1 MTSNQRIQTLLV
13 CLVLALAVA
22 ASAQNT
28 TATIAGV
35 VRDPSSGVL
44 TGAKV
49 TITNEETGL
58 KRAISTNEEGA
69 YRVPFLPIGSYSVR
83 VERQG
88 FKTEVQTGIRL
99 EIQQVR
105 SVDFQLQLGA
115 VSETVTVESKAPL
128 LEAET
133 SQTGEVIKTE
143 QVTNL
148 PLGRRNFLQLTYLAP
163 MTTPASNDFRSTEIG
178 RGSAVPA
185 SAGQRPEQN
194 NYQIDGIDNKES
206 GRNGLAIAPPVDS
219 ISEFKVQ
226 TGLAPA
232 EFGRGGGTIVNVATK
247 SGTNEYHGTL
257 YEFLRNEF
265 FDARPYFA
273 SGKSPLKL
281 NQFGG
286 ALGGPVKQNK
296 LFFFG
301 NYEGLRQHASG
312 SPPVYRVFNDDERR
326 GVFTTAVRDPFTKVP
341 FPNNTVPAS
350 QINPISQNI
359 LKLLPSPNRSDPLRN
374 YVYDGRPPGQTTT
387 DNAVVRADYNVGQ
400 NDILYGRYLLNQEK
414 YVTSPAWPSP
424 ANANGTDLTLRGQG
438 ASSHWNHVFTP
449 SLINSLSLGYTR
461 YRNLLATLN
470 SFKRDFVTPAGITN
484 TLSATDPL
492 FWGVPNVSV
501 TGYNMPGDSTP
512 NYRTTNN
519 YQIQESVFWN
529 RGKHNVK
536 AGADVRQ
543 VRENMFYT
551 GGSGSTAFAN
561 NYTGNPIADFLLG
574 WASQATKTARATQ
587 WNSKVSYFGG
597 YIQDDWKLTSKLTL
611 NIGLR
616 YEVESALRQ
625 IDNGGLGFDV
635 KTGAMLVSKYATN
648 IVQIQDFYK
657 RIRPDVPLQLVE
669 AKRPY
674 DADTNNFAPRFGFAY
689 RALRNTVL
697 RGGYGIYYDAP
708 QIQSLASTNDFAPN
722 TLRPIWTAASVTT
735 PDISYNPEGAT
746 SAEATLAKAPLTIFP
761 FLSRKFPYGK
771 IQQWNLNLQQQITST
786 LVVEA
791 IYQGSNAVNLLQ
803 FDNINA
809 RAPGPG
815 IVQQLLPWPQFARI
829 QAEEMWARSNYNGA
843 AIKVEQRPWHGLS
856 YIASYTFS
864 KSLDTASTL
873 NAGPQWT
880 DPFNKQGTARGPSD
894 FDARNRFVTAFEYA
908 LPFGKGK
915 KYGGGVSTA
924 LDRFI
929 GGWGARGMVVF
940 QSGFAASPGM
950 SLTRLGT
957 CASACVARPDRLSNG
972 NFSKSE
978 RTVNRFFD
986 VNAFKLL
993 SAGGADKR
1001 IGTAGRNILYQPGTK
1016 SHDLQIF
1023 KNTRIHERH
1032 TIEFRW
1038 EMYNAWNHAN
1048 WGTAAVNM
1056 ESPATFGI
1064 ISSRGAP
1071 RNMQFALKYEF

>member
-1 MTSNQRIQTLLV
+1 MTSIQRTHLILV
-13 CLVLALAVA
+13 CLLLGLTVA

-28 TATIAGV
+28 SATIAGV

-44 TGAKV
+44 TGAKIV
-49 TITNEETGL
+49 ITNEETGL
-58 KRAISTNEEGA
+58 KRTVNTNEEGA

-83 VERQG
+83 VEKQG
-88 FKTEVQTGIRL
+88 FKAEVQTGIRL

-105 SVDFQLQLGA
+105 TVDFQLQLGA
-115 VSETVTVESKAPL
+115 VSETVTVESRAPL
-128 LEAET
+128 LEGET
-133 SQTGEVIKTE
+133 SQAGEVIKTE

-163 MTTPASNDFRSTEIG
+163 MATPASSDFRSTEIG

-232 EFGRGGGTIVNVATK
+232 EFGRGGGTIINVATK

-257 YEFLRNEF
+257 YEFLRNEY
-265 FDARPYFA
+265 FDARPYFS

-286 ALGGPVKQNK
+286 ALGGPIKQNK

-301 NYEGLRQHASG
+301 NYEGLRQRSAG
-312 SPPVYRVFNDDERR
+312 SPPVYRVFTDAERS
-326 GVFTTAVRDPFTKVP
+326 GVFSTAIKDPFTKVP
-341 FPNNTVPAS
+341 FPDNTIPAS
-350 QINPISQNI
+350 QINSISKNI

-374 YVYDGRPPGQTTT
+374 YVYDGRPAGETTT
-387 DNAVVRADYNVGQ
+387 DNGVIRTDYNLSQ
-400 NDILYGRYLLNQEK
+400 NDILYGRYLLNEEK
-414 YVTSPAWPSP
+414 YGTSPAWPAPSYG
-424 ANANGTDLTLRGQG
+424 NGTDLTLRGQG
-438 ASSHWNHVFTP
+438 ASAHWNHVFTP
-449 SLINSLSLGYTR
+449 TLINSLSLGYTR

-470 SFKRDFVTPAGITN
+470 SFKQDYINSSGITN
-484 TLSATDPL
+484 TLSAVDPL

-519 YQIQESVFWN
+519 YQIQESVFWS

-536 AGADVRQ
+536 AGMDLRQ

-551 GGSGSTAFAN
+551 GGNGSTTFAN
-561 NYTGNPIADFLLG
+561 NYTGSPIADFLLG
-574 WASQATKTARATQ
+574 WASQSTKTARATQ
-587 WNSKVSYFGG
+587 WNSKVHYFGG
-597 YIQDDWKLTSKLTL
+597 YIQDDWKITPKLTL
-611 NIGLR
+611 NIGIR

-648 IVQIQDFYK
+648 VVPIQNFYK
-657 RIRPDVPLQLVE
+657 NIRPDVPVQYVE
-669 AKRPY
+669 DKIPY
-674 DADTNNFAPRFGFAY
+674 DADTNNIAPRFGFAY
-689 RALRNTVL
+689 RVLSSTVV

-722 TLRPIWTAASVTT
+722 TLRPIWTAASTST
-735 PDISYNPEGAT
+735 PDISFNPEGAT
-746 SAEATLAKAPLTIFP
+746 AAESTLAKSALTIFP

-771 IQQWNLNLQQQITST
+771 IQQWNFSLQHQITSS

-791 IYQGSNAVNLLQ
+791 IYQGSNGVNLLQ

-809 RAPGPG
+809 RSPGPG
-815 IVQQLLPWPQFARI
+815 TVQTQLPWPQFARI
-829 QAEEMWARSNYNGA
+829 QAEDMWARSNYNGG

-856 YIASYTFS
+856 YIASYTYS
-864 KSLDTASTL
+864 KSLDTASTF
-873 NAGPQWT
+873 NQAGQWT
-880 DPFNKQGTARGPSD
+880 DPNNKQGSARGPSD

-915 KYGGGVSTA
+915 KFGSGVSST

-940 QSGFAASPGM
+940 QTGFAASPSM
-950 SLTRLGT
+950 NLTRLGT
-957 CASACVARPDRLSNG
+957 CSTACAARPDRVGEG
-972 NFSKSE
+972 NLSKSE
-978 RTVNRFFD
+978 RTVDRFFD

-1023 KNTRIHERH
+1023 KNTRIHEKH
-1032 TIEFRW
+1032 LLEFRW

-1048 WGTAAVNM
+1048 WGSAATNM
-1056 ESPATFGI
+1056 ESPATFGV

-1071 RNMQFALKYEF
+1071 RNMQFGLKYEF

>member
-1 MTSNQRIQTLLV
+1 MTSIHRISTLSV
-13 CLVLALAVA
+13 CLLLALGVL

-28 TATIAGV
+28 TATLSGV

-58 KRAISTNEEGA
+58 KRVANTNEEGA

-83 VERQG
+83 VEKQG
-88 FKTEVQTGIRL
+88 FKAEVQTGIRL

-105 SVDFQLQLGA
+105 TVDFQLQLGA
-115 VSETVTVESKAPL
+115 VTETVTVESRAPL
-128 LEAET
+128 LEGET
-133 SQTGEVIKTE
+133 SQAGEVIKTE

-163 MTTPASNDFRSTEIG
+163 MATPASSDFRSTEIG

-265 FDARPYFA
+265 FDARPYFS

-286 ALGGPVKQNK
+286 ALGGPIKKNK

-301 NYEGLRQHASG
+301 NYEGLRQHTSG
-312 SPPVYRVFNDDERR
+312 SPPVYRVFTDAERS
-326 GVFTTAVRDPFTKVP
+326 GVFSSVVKDPFTKVP
-341 FPNNTVPAS
+341 FGDNTIPAS
-350 QINPISQNI
+350 QINSISKNI

-374 YVYDGRPPGQTTT
+374 YVFDGRPPGQTTAN
-387 DNAVVRADYNVGQ
+387 DGVVRADFNLSQ
-400 NDILYGRYLLNQEK
+400 NDIIYGRYLLNEES
-414 YVTSPAWPSP
+414 YITSPAWPAP
-424 ANANGTDLTLRGQG
+424 ANANGTNLTLRGQG
-438 ASSHWNHVFTP
+438 ASAHWNHVFTP
-449 SLINSLSLGYTR
+449 TLINSLSLGYSR
-461 YRNLLATLN
+461 YRNLLGTLN
-470 SFKRDFVTPAGITN
+470 SFKQDFVTPAGITN
-484 TLSATDPL
+484 TLSAVDPL

-519 YQIQESVFWN
+519 YQIQESLFWSH
-529 RGKHNVK
+529 GKHNVK
-536 AGADVRQ
+536 TGMDLRQ

-574 WASQATKTARATQ
+574 WASQASKTARATQ
-587 WNSKVSYFGG
+587 WNSKVYYFAG
-597 YIQDDWKLTSKLTL
+597 YIQDDWKITPKLTL

-616 YEVESALRQ
+616 YEVESALKQ

-635 KTGAMLVSKYATN
+635 KTGTMLVSKYATN
-648 IVQIQDFYK
+648 AGPIQAFYK
-657 RIRPDVPLQLVE
+657 NIRPDVPVQFIE
-669 AKRPY
+669 QTTPY
-674 DADTNNFAPRFGFAY
+674 DADTNNVAPRFGFAY
-689 RALRNTVL
+689 RVLGSTVF

-722 TLRPIWTAASVTT
+722 TLRPIWTAASTVT

-746 SAEATLAKAPLTIFP
+746 AAELTLSKAPLTIFP
-761 FLSRKFPYGK
+761 FISRKFPYGK
-771 IQQWNLNLQQQITST
+771 IQQWNFSLQQQITPT
-786 LVVEA
+786 LVVEG
-791 IYQGSNAVNLLQ
+791 IYQGSNGVNLLQ
-803 FDNINA
+803 FDNIDA
-809 RAPGPG
+809 KSPGPG
-815 IVQQLLPWPQFARI
+815 NVQQLLPWPQFARI
-829 QAEEMWARSNYNGA
+829 QNEDMWARSNYNGA

-856 YIASYTFS
+856 YITSYTFS

-873 NAGPQWT
+873 NAAAVWT
-880 DPFNKQGTARGPSD
+880 DPNNKQGTARGPSD
-894 FDARNRFVTAFEYA
+894 FDVRNRFVSAFEYA
-908 LPFGKGK
+908 LPFGKSRKFGS
-915 KYGGGVSTA
+915 GVSPA
-924 LDRFI
+924 MDRFI

-940 QSGFAASPGM
+940 QTGFAVSPGM
-950 SLTRLGT
+950 NLTRLNT
-957 CASACVARPDRLSNG
+957 CATACSARPDRIGNG
-972 NFSKSE
+972 NLSKSE

-986 VNAFKLL
+986 VTAFKLL
-993 SAGGADKR
+993 SAGGADAR
-1001 IGTAGRNILYQPGTK
+1001 IGTAGRNILYQPGMK
-1016 SHDLQIF
+1016 SHDLQVF
-1023 KNTRIHERH
+1023 KITRIHERH
-1032 TIEFRW
+1032 TLEFRW

-1048 WGTAAVNM
+1048 WGSAAVNM

-1064 ISSRGAP
+1064 ISSRGTP